1 MLSEVGTQIF
11 WVPTF
16 FFKKFITNF
25 RQGIT
30 KEEGDFSS
38 KGAALPSVFEKIY
51 LAV

>member
-11 WVPTF
+11 WVPI

-30 KEEGDFSS
+30 KEEGDFLLKERHCHLFS
-38 KGAALPSVFEKIY
+38 KKYILLFK
-51 LAV
+51 